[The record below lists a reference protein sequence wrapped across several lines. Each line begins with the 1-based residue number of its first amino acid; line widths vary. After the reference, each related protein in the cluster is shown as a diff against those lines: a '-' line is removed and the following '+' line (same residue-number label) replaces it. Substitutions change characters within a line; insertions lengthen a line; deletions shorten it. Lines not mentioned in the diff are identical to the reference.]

1 MVPPALPR
9 PLVPRHLG
17 RPGRP
22 HVAGVWQR
30 PPDAPCA
37 RPTREDAEPRPDLEP
52 RRSPP
57 GLRGSKLPVPGAVL
71 SARTGSPRTA
81 EPLDHHDG
89 AHGLAEGRPITRG
102 AHAAGRART
111 GDFEIFS
118 LALSQTELPRREAC
132 DHPPG
137 AIVFGREARVI

>member
-30 PPDAPCA
+30 PPDAPGA
-37 RPTREDAEPRPDLEP
+37 RPTREDAEPRRDLEP
-52 RRSPP
+52 GRPPP
-57 GLRGSKLPVPGAVL
+57 GLRGSELPVPRAVL
-71 SARTGSPRTA
+71 SARIGSPRTT

-89 AHGLAEGRPITRG
+89 AHGLAEGRPITGEFMPRAGLEPATSRSSVSHSPKLSYRG
-102 AHAAGRART
+102 ART
-111 GDFEIFS
+111 W
-118 LALSQTELPRREAC
+118 
-132 DHPPG
+132 
-137 AIVFGREARVI
+137 